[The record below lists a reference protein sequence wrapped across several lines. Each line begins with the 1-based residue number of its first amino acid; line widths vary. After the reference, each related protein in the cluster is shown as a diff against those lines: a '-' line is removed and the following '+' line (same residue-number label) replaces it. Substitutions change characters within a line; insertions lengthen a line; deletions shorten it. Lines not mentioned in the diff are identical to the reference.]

1 MTGCGCLLLVALLG
15 FLLYLFTFGATDT
28 GEQVQQAVALGIG
41 LYGLART
48 RAGLQP
54 RVRTSNARTA

>member
-28 GEQVQQAVALGIG
+28 GEPVQQAVALGIG
-41 LYGLART
+41 LYVMAIAGRRAFASVAR
-48 RAGLQP
+48 
-54 RVRTSNARTA
+54 S

>member
-28 GEQVQQAVALGIG
+28 GAPVEQAVALVIG
-41 LYGLART
+41 LYVPCVMAIAGRRAFASVAR
-48 RAGLQP
+48 
-54 RVRTSNARTA
+54 S